1 MPSKMIDTTLEH
13 ISEFS
18 EREPTLW
25 DLYTAQNLWEKVQR
39 YWETLSKEVSKR
51 LDDKVIIRVLD
62 FDIIYPAFW
71 PAEMQR
77 PSHFEERLG
86 FPMTTEFIFRNTK
99 TAFTLPPGTLFELA
113 RYILRLEQDFDITS
127 SKLRGMVMEVER
139 LVSDTQRRGTGGLQR
154 GQRSPEQS
162 QRAIEVDILRKIA
175 PKCEEE
181 VDRLIVTG
189 IKLNRLSSILSHAL
203 HQPWGEVSGG
213 AEGRVN
219 YEELTQYRDWFGRR
233 RPDLPL
239 NNYLDALNVASYS
252 TLLKTQTAG
261 DGRPAYFPMLA
272 SSTQMILELHVRT
285 GGSIP
290 LPSSSDETVQ
300 PVTAQ
305 YLSFA
310 TAVEKFANFNLNRL
324 HTFAQTGLELVQGL
338 NLLLNDFWFDWK
350 TRFYPRTANG
360 AHDKPWDAEYLKQ
373 VRLSEVASMS
383 TFSDFCNTYI
393 RWRSHFSDV
402 VGNTFLDVARADKQ
416 LRESYLSTKRRLLN
430 QVARGGEF
438 ELEEEEGHSSSFN
451 WTRRA
456 AAVEST
462 LMLQRKELSYES
474 RDLKALRQTKIIKEE
489 HNPFRNPSPVL
500 RTVVSLPDIGEIL
513 FRWERSVGSRSQLCC
528 WDHGLSIEKLLQ
540 YVRDFFVRVFEVSGS
555 SSVRLHVY
563 SDDQY
568 EVIKVPTSAGPEAW
582 INSLLET
589 TATAEYVRADG
600 PFCSVFF
607 DLVPMEPATNLEMAV
622 LYSKPQYHAIVSN
635 LHQVTSNVTITPT
648 VVEELLREYDRTFTK
663 KEQWVSQFTATQE
676 V

>member
-13 ISEFS
+13 ISDFS

-39 YWETLSKEVSKR
+39 YWETLGKEVSKR
-51 LDDKVIIRVLD
+51 LDDKIIIRVLD

-77 PSHFEERLG
+77 PAHFEERLG

-113 RYILRLEQDFDITS
+113 RYILRLEEDFDITS
-127 SKLRGMVMEVER
+127 NKLRGMVHEVER
-139 LVSDTQRRGTGGLQR
+139 FVSDTQRRATGGLTAVR
-154 GQRSPEQS
+154 RSPEHNQT
-162 QRAIEVDILRKIA
+162 AIEVDILRKIA

-181 VDRLIVTG
+181 VERLIVTG
-189 IKLNRLSSILSHAL
+189 IKLNSLSFILNHSL

-213 AEGRVN
+213 AKGRVN
-219 YEELTQYRDWFGRR
+219 YEELTQYRDWFSRR
-233 RPDLPL
+233 RPDFPL

-252 TLLKTQTAG
+252 TLLKTQTA
-261 DGRPAYFPMLA
+261 DGGGASYFPMLA
-272 SSTQMILELHVRT
+272 SSTQMILELRMRT

-290 LPSSSDETVQ
+290 LPSASDETIQ

-324 HTFAQTGLELVQGL
+324 HTFAQTGLELVQSL

-350 TRFYPRTANG
+350 TRFYPRTAPGTPN
-360 AHDKPWDAEYLKQ
+360 KPWDTKYLKQ
-373 VRLSEVASMS
+373 TPLSEVASMS
-383 TFSDFCNTYI
+383 TFRDFCNAYI

-430 QVARGGEF
+430 RVASGGDLD
-438 ELEEEEGHSSSFN
+438 LEEENNDSSSFN

-456 AAVEST
+456 TAVEST
-462 LMLQRKELSYES
+462 LMLQRKELNYES
-474 RDLKALRQTKIIKEE
+474 RNLKALRQAKIIKEE
-489 HNPFRNPSPVL
+489 HIPFLNPSPVL

-513 FRWERSVGSRSQLCC
+513 FRWERAVGSHVQLCC

-540 YVRDFFVRVFEVSGS
+540 YVREFFLGVLEVSGS
-555 SSVRLHVY
+555 SSVRLHIY
-563 SDDQY
+563 SEDDY
-568 EVIKVPTSAGPEAW
+568 VATRVPTSAGSEEW
-582 INSLLET
+582 IGNMLAAT
-589 TATAEYVRADG
+589 TSAEYVRADG
-600 PFCSVFF
+600 PFCSVFV
-607 DLVPMEPATNLEMAV
+607 DLMPMAPATNLEMAV
-622 LYSKPQYHAIVSN
+622 LYSKPQYHTIVSN
-635 LHQVTSNVTITPT
+635 LHHVTSNITMTPA
-648 VVEELLREYDRTFTK
+648 VVEDLLREYDSTFLK
-663 KEQWVSQFTATQE
+663 KEQWVSQLAAEQDG
-676 V
+676 